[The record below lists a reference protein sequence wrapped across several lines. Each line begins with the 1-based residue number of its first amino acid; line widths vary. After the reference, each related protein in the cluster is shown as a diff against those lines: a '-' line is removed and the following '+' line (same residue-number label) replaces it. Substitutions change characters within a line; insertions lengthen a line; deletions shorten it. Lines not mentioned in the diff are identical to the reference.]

1 MAKRILT
8 IVGARPQF
16 IKAAAFS
23 REASKDSRI
32 EEFLVHTGQ
41 HFDENMSSVFFK
53 ELEIPNPKYSL
64 NINGGNHGQ
73 MTGKMLSA
81 LEDVLTEEEPDIVLV
96 YGDTNS
102 TLAGSIAAAKLNI
115 PIAHVEAGLRSFNKK
130 MPEEIN
136 RVLTDHVSDFL
147 FCPTKESV
155 TNLENE
161 GICKGVFHVGDVMY
175 DASLYAKK
183 LIKKE
188 EKKYQ
193 EALKLHVGEFALMTI
208 HRQES
213 SSNHE
218 FSKIMQFAIDFAEE
232 HNLKIIFP
240 VHPRIRSLVDP
251 YREKSRFKFL
261 EPLSYVETQYAISKA
276 HTILTDSG
284 GLQKEAYFHGIPCV
298 TLRSETEWIETIECG
313 WNRLWTV
320 EGYKTRTPIEE
331 YGNGKGAEK
340 ILDTLINALS

>member
-1 MAKRILT
+1 MTKRILT

-23 REASKDSRI
+23 REASKDRRI
-32 EEFLVHTGQ
+32 EETLVHTGQ
-41 HFDENMSSVFFK
+41 HFDENMSNVFFK

-81 LEDVLTEEEPDIVLV
+81 LEDVLTKEEPDIVLV

-155 TNLENE
+155 KNLRNE
-161 GICKGVFHVGDVMY
+161 GICNGIFHVGDVMY
-175 DASLYAKK
+175 DATIYAKK
-183 LIKKE
+183 LLIKE
-188 EKKYQ
+188 EKNYQ
-193 EALKLHVGEFALMTI
+193 KTLRLRAGEFVLMTI

-213 SSNHE
+213 SSTHE
-218 FSKIMQFAIDFAEE
+218 FSRIMQFAIDFAEE
-232 HNLKIIFP
+232 HNLNIIFP
-240 VHPRIRSLVDP
+240 VHPRIRSLVNP
-251 YREKSRFKFL
+251 YRKESRF
-261 EPLSYVETQYAISKA
+261 
-276 HTILTDSG
+276 
-284 GLQKEAYFHGIPCV
+284 
-298 TLRSETEWIETIECG
+298 R
-313 WNRLWTV
+313 
-320 EGYKTRTPIEE
+320 
-331 YGNGKGAEK
+331 
-340 ILDTLINALS
+340 

>member
-1 MAKRILT
+1 MAKRVLT

-32 EEFLVHTGQ
+32 DETLVHTGQ
-41 HFDENMSSVFFK
+41 HFDENMSKVFFK
-53 ELEIPNPKYSL
+53 ELDIPNPKYSL
-64 NINGGNHGQ
+64 NINGGSHGK

-115 PIAHVEAGLRSFNKK
+115 PIAHVEAGLRSFNKR

-155 TNLENE
+155 KNLRNE
-161 GICKGVFHVGDVMY
+161 GISNGIFHVGDVMY
-175 DASLYAKK
+175 DATLHAKEF
-183 LIKKE
+183 LVKE

-193 EALKLHVGEFALMTI
+193 KTLRLRSGEFALMTI

-213 SSNHE
+213 SSAHR

-232 HNLKIIFP
+232 HNLGILFP
-240 VHPRIRSLVDP
+240 VHPRIRRLVDP
-251 YREKSRFKFL
+251 YREESRFRFL
-261 EPLSYVETQYAISKA
+261 EPLSYIETQYTISKA
-276 HTILTDSG
+276 HTVLTDSG
-284 GLQKEAYFHGIPCV
+284 GLQKEAYFHSVPCV
-298 TLRSETEWIETIECG
+298 TLRSETEWVETIECG

-320 EGYKTRTPIEE
+320 ENYNARNPIDE
-331 YGNGKGAEK
+331 YGNGTGAKK
-340 ILDTLINALS
+340 ILNTLMNA